1 MSNPGLIF
9 AALRQP
15 GLSVHPQEV
24 RRFFTAVYRRAVP
37 ARDADSGAK
46 GNAQM
51 EYAIG
56 VIIGLVI
63 GGGGLWGFM
72 QLAARSTL
80 RQARTEAD
88 QIRSHAALEAQNKAK
103 EVELAARQEQL
114 KLKEQFEREHNAA
127 RNELKAH
134 EQRINKREDTLDRK
148 LDTLSMKEKHL
159 DDLETRLSRRDKSV
173 ADKEQ
178 QLDKT
183 LQEQRDRLLQI
194 SGLSAEQARDML
206 LKRIESECRQEAGAL
221 VQQITEQAQEEAKDK
236 SRQIILQAI
245 QRYAAEHTSDHTVST
260 VTIPSDD
267 MKGRVIGREGRN
279 IRSFEKATGV
289 DVIIDDTPGVVVVS
303 CFDPVRREV
312 ARLSLEKLVQD
323 GRIHPARIEEVVAAT
338 SKEMEEELIKLG
350 KDAVQE
356 ANIGAVPRPVVPML
370 GRLAFRTSYGQ
381 NVLKHSIEVAYLA
394 QMMAD
399 ELGLDGTVAR
409 RAGLLHDIGKA
420 MDHEQEGGHP
430 QIGMEFL
437 RRFNESEAVLNA
449 CLAHHGDVPATTPY
463 TPLIMAA
470 DAISASRP
478 GARRE
483 SLERYVK
490 RLRDLEELATG
501 FEGVRQAY
509 AIQAGR
515 EVRVVVDAKLV
526 DDKVSAKIARDI
538 AQKIEQEMQYPGE
551 IKVTVLREVR
561 SVEYAR

>member
-1 MSNPGLIF
+1 MPYI
-9 AALRQP
+9 
-15 GLSVHPQEV
+15 
-24 RRFFTAVYRRAVP
+24 
-37 ARDADSGAK
+37 
-46 GNAQM
+46 
-51 EYAIG
+51 IG
-56 VIIGLVI
+56 IIIGLAV
-63 GGGGLWGFM
+63 GAGGLLAFL
-72 QLAARSTL
+72 QLAAKNVL
-80 RQARTEAD
+80 KQARTDAD
-88 QIRSHAALEAQNKAK
+88 QIRHNATQEAQNKAK
-103 EVELAARQEQL
+103 EIELAARQEQL
-114 KLKEQFEREHNAA
+114 KHKEQFEREHEKE
-127 RNELKAH
+127 RQELKTL
-134 EQRINKREDTLDRK
+134 EQRLTKREDTLDRK
-148 LDTLSMKEKHL
+148 LDTLAMKEKHL
-159 DDLETRLSRRDKSV
+159 DELETRLTRRDKNM

-178 QLDKT
+178 QLDQT
-183 LQEQRDRLLQI
+183 LKEQKERLLQI
-194 SGLSAEQARDML
+194 AGLSQEQAKEL
-206 LKRIESECRQEAGAL
+206 LLRRVEDECRQEAGAL
-221 VQQITEQAQEEAKDK
+221 VQKITEQAQEEAKDK

-312 ARLSLEKLVQD
+312 ARMSLEKLVQD
-323 GRIHPARIEEVVAAT
+323 GRIHPARIEEVVTAT
-338 SKEMEEELIKLG
+338 SKEMEEELTKLG
-350 KDAVQE
+350 KEAVQE
-356 ANIGAVPRPVVPML
+356 ANVANVPRPVIPML
-370 GRLAFRTSYGQ
+370 GRLGYRTSYGQ

-430 QIGMEFL
+430 QIGMDFL

-449 CLAHHGDVPATTPY
+449 CLAHHGDAPATTPY

-490 RLRDLEELATG
+490 RLRDLEDLATG
-501 FEGVRQAY
+501 FDGVRQAY

-515 EVRVVVDAKLV
+515 EVRVIVDAKLV
-526 DDKVSAKIARDI
+526 DDKISAKIARDI
-538 AQKIEQEMQYPGE
+538 AKKIEQEMQYPGE
-551 IKVTVLREVR
+551 IKVTVMREVR